1 MAGLACSLRG
11 GHAVGAAFGLQ
22 ETCGGG
28 LGNAYAGGA
37 AAAEDACTV
46 WSNPAGM
53 SRFSKNQVVGATEI
67 ITPSFKFEN
76 GNSQKA
82 FNQPV
87 LGNNGGD
94 AGTTQAVP
102 NVYLVMPIN
111 NQWAFGVGFNV
122 PFGLVTEY
130 DSGWLGRYQA
140 TRSSIKTMNVSP
152 VVSYKFND
160 AFSVGVGA
168 DWQHISASFGSNV
181 NYSGALA
188 TAAQTAAAG
197 GLIPPA
203 LVPVIIGATPG
214 LDANTTVEGS
224 DSAWSWNIGALWNVT
239 PDTRIGAQYR
249 GPMKYHI
256 DGTVSFTYPTL
267 PTLPPALAPVVGL
280 LAANVN
286 NVLANGG
293 ITSDIK
299 LPDSANIS
307 FFTRL
312 NPQWDLMA
320 DAQWVHWSTIK
331 NLTFVRTTGSV
342 LASTPENFDDSWR
355 LSVGANYHLNDQWLF
370 RGGFAWDQTPVN
382 TTDRTPRLPDNDR
395 YWLTIGAQ
403 YAVNK
408 DLKID
413 GGFGYLWITNPDIN
427 QNNGSTAAYGLIN
440 GHYSANVSIFSV
452 QLTYSF

>member
-1 MAGLACSLRG
+1 
-11 GHAVGAAFGLQ
+11 
-22 ETCGGG
+22 
-28 LGNAYAGGA
+28 
-37 AAAEDACTV
+37 
-46 WSNPAGM
+46 
-53 SRFSKNQVVGATEI
+53 
-67 ITPSFKFEN
+67 
-76 GNSQKA
+76 
-82 FNQPV
+82 
-87 LGNNGGD
+87 
-94 AGTTQAVP
+94 
-102 NVYLVMPIN
+102 
-111 NQWAFGVGFNV
+111 
-122 PFGLVTEY
+122 
-130 DSGWLGRYQA
+130 
-140 TRSSIKTMNVSP
+140 
-152 VVSYKFND
+152 
-160 AFSVGVGA
+160 
-168 DWQHISASFGSNV
+168 
-181 NYSGALA
+181 
-188 TAAQTAAAG
+188 
-197 GLIPPA
+197 
-203 LVPVIIGATPG
+203 
-214 LDANTTVEGS
+214 
-224 DSAWSWNIGALWNVT
+224 
-239 PDTRIGAQYR
+239 
-249 GPMKYHI
+249 
-256 DGTVSFTYPTL
+256 
-267 PTLPPALAPVVGL
+267 
-280 LAANVN
+280 
-286 NVLANGG
+286 VLANGG